1 MFRKILFALGR
12 KLPAPDWG
20 RSASNWAQLWSGH
33 NVNVGPDLNLV
44 IEFDDM
50 GVVHTKAPVRDGA
63 TDRTRSMGAVD
74 PIQRIAKI

>member
-1 MFRKILFALGR
+1 MGAARILNG
-12 KLPAPDWG
+12 KLAAPDWG

-33 NVNVGPDLNLV
+33 NVNVGPDLILV

-50 GVVHTKAPVRDGA
+50 GVVYTKAPVRDGA
-63 TDRTRSMGAVD
+63 PDRTRSIGAVD

>member
-1 MFRKILFALGR
+1 MTVRS
-12 KLPAPDWG
+12 PAPAKHRLGAIMRGTFSHDPL
-20 RSASNWAQLWSGH
+20 NMQH